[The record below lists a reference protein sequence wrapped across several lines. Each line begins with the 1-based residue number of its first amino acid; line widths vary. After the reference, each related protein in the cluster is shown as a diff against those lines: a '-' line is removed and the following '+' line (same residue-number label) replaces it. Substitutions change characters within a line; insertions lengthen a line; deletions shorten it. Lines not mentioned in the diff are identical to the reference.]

1 MVKRYFQLKES
12 IDEVSVNSDDLYLYL
27 LTPKEHAA
35 LKSLFEHLANFQ
47 SITLALQKEDIT
59 LGKMRV
65 LFDGVIEMYPTMTEY
80 LSVSAPIIEFKD
92 FEVVFHLFI
101 FFHFLH
107 FLIINQLI
115 RITKV
120 IPRPGRR
127 TNCRRRKSND
137 TALDSSY

>member
-65 LFDGVIEMYPTMTEY
+65 LFDGVIEMYPTMNEY

-92 FEVVFHLFI
+92 FESGISFVH
-101 FFHFLH
+101 FFSL
-107 FLIINQLI
+107 
-115 RITKV
+115 
-120 IPRPGRR
+120 
-127 TNCRRRKSND
+127 
-137 TALDSSY
+137 SSFSHN